1 MTKYLVKAKSFLPW
15 LVIAA
20 AFILVVSPLWA
31 VLGKHTSPTK
41 CTDKIAQHVIQEH
54 PDLSRDQQVEK
65 YLDLKAEKEGKER
78 TKIRQATESVPF
90 GGKDDKIKQELTICD
105 PNVEYEEDAI

>member
-15 LVIAA
+15 LVIT
-20 AFILVVSPLWA
+20 AFILGVLFWA
-31 VLGKHTSPTK
+31 NLGEHTSSTK
-41 CTDKIAQHVIQEH
+41 CTDKIARSIIQEH

-78 TKIRQATESVPF
+78 TKIRRATESGHF
-90 GGKDDKIKQELTICD
+90 GIKDEEIRQKLTVCD
-105 PNVEYEEDAI
+105 PSVEHEEDAQ

>member
-1 MTKYLVKAKSFLPW
+1 MTKYLVKAKSILPW

-20 AFILVVSPLWA
+20 FILA
-31 VLGKHTSPTK
+31 VPFFGASLGKHTSATK
-41 CTDKIAQHVIQEH
+41 CTDEIAQRVIQGH

-78 TKIRQATESVPF
+78 TKTRRATESGYF
-90 GGKDDKIKQELTICD
+90 GINDEEIRQKLTVCD
-105 PNVEYEEDAI
+105 PSVEHEEDAQ

>member
-1 MTKYLVKAKSFLPW
+1 MPW
-15 LVIAA
+15 LVMTAVV
-20 AFILVVSPLWA
+20 FILAVPLFRA
-31 VLGKHTSPTK
+31 SLGKHTSSTK
-41 CTDKIAQHVIQEH
+41 CTDKIAQRIIQRH

-105 PNVEYEEDAI
+105 PNVEYEEDAQ